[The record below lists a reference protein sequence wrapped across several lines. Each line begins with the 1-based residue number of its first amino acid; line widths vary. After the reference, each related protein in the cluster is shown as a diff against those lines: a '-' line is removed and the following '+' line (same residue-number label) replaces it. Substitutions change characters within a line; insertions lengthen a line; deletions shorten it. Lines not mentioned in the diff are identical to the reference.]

1 VTRRTTF
8 RPQFEVEIAE
18 AASWYEAQRRGLGPD
33 FLHSVDQCV
42 SAITEN
48 PFRFRKVHGETRRAP
63 LGRFSYGLIYK
74 VVEDEI
80 VLLACMHSRR
90 HPRPT
95 ISNPH

>member
-8 RPQFEVEIAE
+8 RPQFEVEITE
-18 AASWYEAQRRGLGPD
+18 AASWYEVQRSGLGRA
-33 FLHSVDQCV
+33 FLESVDECV

-63 LGRFSYGLIYK
+63 VGRFSYGLIYN

-90 HPRPT
+90 HPRRWQDRR
-95 ISNPH
+95 